1 MAGVFIVMFGACWC
15 ALKSTVSGMR
25 AWLWGSSFPPGQL
38 LYRSAGRKHSP
49 TRCSL
54 GGCLRNC
61 DEDLIPATFFLL
73 LGEGNRLHPQSP
85 LFHKQPST
93 PGSHSHR
100 NKHALWSHYMLQRFL
115 FLCFIHLRIFS
126 LLSEREVRE
135 KRWLAASHMSPNPG
149 IEPTTFWFWEDVLSN
164 WATGQGTKGFN
175 DHTWKPN

>member
-1 MAGVFIVMFGACWC
+1 MHWNPLCLGWEPGSGAHHSLPGSFCIAVQGENRARPD
-15 ALKSTVSGMR
+15 ALWEGVSGTVMR
-25 AWLWGSSFPPGQL
+25 TWFLPPF
-38 LYRSAGRKHSP
+38 Y
-49 TRCSL
+49 
-54 GGCLRNC
+54 
-61 DEDLIPATFFLL
+61 LL

-115 FLCFIHLRIFS
+115 FLCFLHLRIFS
-126 LLSEREVRE
+126 LLSERETEREVRE

-149 IEPTTFWFWEDVLSN
+149 IEPTTLWFWEDVLSN